1 MRTRAPQALI
11 GTGLAAAVLTAGLAG
26 TAASAPAAAV
36 GAAPEARAATLHWK
50 TFVQFKGA
58 KLQGCV
64 ERPSGSDTRI
74 MHFRHDTRQATTGT
88 KVKVLENIN
97 GIIAIVWRD
106 AMTAPGHVVTSGRTG
121 FRGEDHRFRGFITT
135 RSGATQAT
143 WLAMRF
149 FPTC

>member
-1 MRTRAPQALI
+1 MRTRATQALI
-11 GTGLAAAVLTAGLAG
+11 GTGLAAAVLTTGLAG
-26 TAASAPAAAV
+26 TPVDAV

-64 ERPSGSDTRI
+64 ERPSDSDRF
-74 MHFRHDTRQATTGT
+74 MHFRHDTRQATTAT

-97 GIIAIVWRD
+97 GIVAIVWRD
-106 AMTAPGHVVTSGRTG
+106 AMTAPGHVVTSARIG
-121 FRGEDHRFRGFITT
+121 FRGEDHRFRGSITT
-135 RSGATQAT
+135 RSGATRTA